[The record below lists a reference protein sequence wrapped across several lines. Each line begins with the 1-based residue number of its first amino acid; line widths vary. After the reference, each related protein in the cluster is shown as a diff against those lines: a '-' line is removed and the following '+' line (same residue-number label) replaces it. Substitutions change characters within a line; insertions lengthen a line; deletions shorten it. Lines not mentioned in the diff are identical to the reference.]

1 MEIIEK
7 HISCMGNGNTVNYR
21 AIFCYKENKYA
32 IGLLSD
38 RSFTG
43 GSVLPVTTDGEPNC
57 EVEGYQIDLP
67 FGFGADNISEDFM
80 IDQIK
85 MFCEYLDENPE
96 SVEEMMSR
104 QI

>member
-7 HISCMGNGNTVNYR
+7 HISYVGDGIVNYR
-21 AIFCYKENKYA
+21 AIFRYKGNKYA
-32 IGLLSD
+32 IGLLSKK
-38 RSFTG
+38 SFTD
-43 GSVLPVTTDGEPNC
+43 GSVLPVTIDGKPNC
-57 EVEGYQIDLP
+57 EAEGYQICFP